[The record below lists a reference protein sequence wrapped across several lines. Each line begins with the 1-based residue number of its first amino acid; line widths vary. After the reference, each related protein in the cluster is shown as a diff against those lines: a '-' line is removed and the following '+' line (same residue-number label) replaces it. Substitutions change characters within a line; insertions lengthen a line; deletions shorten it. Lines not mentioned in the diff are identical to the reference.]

1 MGDNIPSSKDVSVPK
16 TIIDPKAIKVVD
28 KLLEQKRQSDERLI
42 ADRKDRESYSAPDG
56 DILVHLD
63 KFAPQRGRVLH
74 SDEIVRRLKLANSA
88 LQFEPAKNFPDIGGW
103 YIVENRPDPVTNRVP
118 WKRHICG
125 MPIGEVWEFSKPLL
139 VDEEIAS
146 EDGLSILKSNK
157 LEGHV
162 PGWRQVLL
170 RLVYD
175 GAIKPADCEKYF
187 QVSRG
192 RSSQKW
198 QQTQIV

>member
-1 MGDNIPSSKDVSVPK
+1 MSIPTSKDVKPIK
-16 TIIDPKAIKVVD
+16 TIVEPNAIKVVD
-28 KLLEQKRQSDERLI
+28 NILEKRQESAERVI
-42 ADRKDRESYSAPDG
+42 ADHKDRESYTAPDG
-56 DILVHLD
+56 DTLIHTD
-63 KFAPQRGRVLH
+63 KFAPQRGRALH
-74 SDEIVRRLKLANSA
+74 SSEIVRRLKIANPA
-88 LQFEPAKNFPDIGGW
+88 LLFEPAINFPDIGGW
-103 YIVENRPDPVTNRVP
+103 YIVENRPDPVTNKTP

-125 MPIGEVWEFSKPLL
+125 MPIGDVWEFSKPL
-139 VDEEIAS
+139 VIDEEIGS
-146 EDGLSILKSNK
+146 EDGMEIVKRNK

-162 PGWRQVLL
+162 PGWRQILL

-187 QVSRG
+187 QVSKG